1 MIALVMGRGVEGC
14 GVTRYTIEYKNWLEK
29 QGKEVVV
36 YALKEKSFSRGKAQI
51 FDYKMSYFDL

>member
-29 QGKEVVV
+29 QWEGLQRKR
-36 YALKEKSFSRGKAQI
+36 LLI
-51 FDYKMSYFDL
+51 

>member
-1 MIALVMGRGVEGC
+1 MIALIMGRGVEGC

-36 YALKEKSFSRGKAQI
+36 YALKEKSFSRI
-51 FDYKMSYFDL
+51 C